1 MRVIKQFTVI
11 GICYFSAYR
20 IYSVKPSTVKVSEFV
35 GKICG

>member
-1 MRVIKQFTVI
+1 MRLIKQITI
-11 GICYFSAYR
+11 GGLYWSAYH